1 MNVWDRLRVRLDEG
15 VVGFPTALASSVG
28 VILASP
34 VILTV
39 TTGFGLGGG
48 TFATAMVIALIMM
61 LAQSITF
68 AEAMS
73 ILPTSGS
80 VYDYIS
86 SGLGRFAAITG
97 TIAAYFLVH
106 VFAGTAETI
115 LSGIMATVNFD
126 AVQEVLDKTGTAW
139 LVGVG
144 LVIIFGIVNFL
155 GITAFSKAE
164 IILTGFMW
172 STLMIFSVTG
182 VLSVPLV
189 HLDGIYGKAPSA
201 DPTAIFPF
209 IGMAMFMFVGCE
221 LVTPMAPEMK
231 NASRNIPRG
240 MAIGLC
246 LVATLMY
253 TYGAALCRH
262 VANVA
267 VNPEGTVHIL
277 ETPQAIPAFARQVM
291 GPFGKIW
298 IGIGFLF
305 AGAATLNT
313 LMAALPRILYGMALD
328 GALPRAFAYLHPRFK
343 TPVVGILVAVAVPC
357 AHAWYL
363 KGNLDKIMN
372 LVLAAVCSWGV
383 AYLLVTLSVVSLRI
397 RRPEIPRACRS
408 PFFPIPQIISS
419 AGIVL
424 GIWYIAPPGMNSREI
439 YIPFLGMLGI
449 VAAYALIWSAFVLKV
464 NPFKPVPVEDILEQ
478 EFKKN
483 EMAVA
488 ELDNVAA
495 QETDARE
502 VENTA

>member
-1 MNVWDRLRVRLDEG
+1 M
-15 VVGFPTALASSVG
+15 
-28 VILASP
+28 
-34 VILTV
+34 
-39 TTGFGLGGG
+39 
-48 TFATAMVIALIMM
+48 FATAMAIALIMM
-61 LAQSITF
+61 LAQSTTF

-86 SGLGRFAAITG
+86 CGLGRFAAITG

-126 AVQEVLDKTGTAW
+126 AVQNVLDKTGTAW

-144 LVIIFGIVNFL
+144 LVITFGIVNFL

-172 STLMIFSVTG
+172 STLMIFSIAG
-182 VLSVPLV
+182 VISAPRV
-189 HLDGIYGKAPSA
+189 HLEGMYGKAPSA
-201 DPTAIFPF
+201 DLTTIFSF

-246 LVATLMY
+246 LVALLMY
-253 TYGAALCRH
+253 TYGAALCRQ
-262 VANVA
+262 VVNVA

-277 ETPQAIPAFARQVM
+277 ETPKAIPAFAKQVM
-291 GPFGKIW
+291 GPFGKVW

-313 LMAALPRILYGMALD
+313 LMAAVPRILYGMALD

-343 TPVVGILVAVAVPC
+343 TPLVGIMVAVVVPC

-363 KGNLDKIMN
+363 KGNLSKIMN
-372 LVLAAVCSWGV
+372 LVLAAVCSWGI

-397 RRPEIPRACRS
+397 RRRSIPRAYRS

-424 GIWYIAPPGMNSREI
+424 GIWYVTPPGLNSRDI
-439 YIPFLGMLGI
+439 YVPFLWMLGI
-449 VAAYALIWSAFVLKV
+449 TAVYALIWSVFVMRI
-464 NPFKPVPVEDILEQ
+464 NPFRPVPVEDILEE
-478 EFKKN
+478 EFRKN
-483 EMAVA
+483 VMAEA
-488 ELDNVAA
+488 ELDSAYGHEA
-495 QETDARE
+495 GGRDAE
-502 VENTA
+502 CHEKAV

>member
-1 MNVWDRLRVRLDEG
+1 MKLHRQLERHLEEG

-48 TFATAMVIALIMM
+48 IFATAMAIALVMM
-61 LAQSITF
+61 LAQSTTF

-73 ILPTSGS
+73 LIPTSGS

-86 SGLGRFAAITG
+86 CGLGRFAAITG

-126 AVQEVLDKTGTAW
+126 TVQEVLDKTGTAW

-144 LVIIFGIVNFL
+144 LVISFGIVNFV
-155 GITAFSKAE
+155 GVTAFSKAE
-164 IILTGFMW
+164 VILTGFMW
-172 STLMIFSVTG
+172 STLLIFSVVG
-182 VLSVPLV
+182 VLSAPLVPLE
-189 HLDGIYGKAPSA
+189 GIYGKSPST
-201 DPTAIFPF
+201 DITTVFSF
-209 IGMAMFMFVGCE
+209 VGMAMFMFVGCE
-221 LVTPMAPEMK
+221 LVTPLAPEMK

-240 MAIGLC
+240 MIIGLC
-246 LVATLMY
+246 LVALLMF
-253 TYGAALCRH
+253 TYGAALCRQ
-262 VANVA
+262 VVNVA

-277 ETPQAIPAFARQVM
+277 ETPQAIPAFAKQVM

-298 IGIGFLF
+298 IGFGFLF

-328 GALPRAFAYLHPRFK
+328 GALPKAFTYLHPRFK
-343 TPVVGILVAVAVPC
+343 TPVVGIAVAVAVPC
-357 AHAWYL
+357 LHAWYQ
-363 KGNLDKIMN
+363 KGSLDKIMN

-397 RRPEIPRACRS
+397 RRPDLPRAYRS
-408 PFFPIPQIISS
+408 PFFPVPQIVSS

-424 GIWYIAPPGMNSREI
+424 GIWYVTPPGMNPRDI
-439 YIPFLGMLGI
+439 YVPFLVMIGI
-449 VAAYALIWSAFVLKV
+449 IAVYALFWTIFVMRV
-464 NPFKPVPVEDILEQ
+464 NPFRPVPVEEILEE
-478 EFKKN
+478 EFRKN
-483 EMAVA
+483 EMAEA
-488 ELDNVAA
+488 ELEYVHTHESKQHD
-495 QETDARE
+495 TKLF
-502 VENTA
+502 